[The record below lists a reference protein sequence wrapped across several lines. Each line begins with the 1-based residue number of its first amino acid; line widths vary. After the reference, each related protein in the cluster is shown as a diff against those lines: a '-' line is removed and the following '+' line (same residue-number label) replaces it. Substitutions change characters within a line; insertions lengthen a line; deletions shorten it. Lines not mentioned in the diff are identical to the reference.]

1 LEETNDVGNETGL
14 RTVIAAVD
22 DMFFAS
28 KIKATAK
35 ALGILVSF
43 PRTLAALLSLAGEEL
58 PDLLIVDLHNSRLD
72 PIELATQLK
81 ANETLKSVPLLG
93 FFSHVNVDLQR
104 QAIEAGYDEVVP
116 RSLFARDLA
125 NILAGTSLNKEK

>member
-1 LEETNDVGNETGL
+1 MGEETRI

-35 ALGILVSF
+35 ALGLVVNF
-43 PRTLAALLSLAGEEL
+43 PRTLTALVSLAGEEL
-58 PDLLIVDLHNSRLD
+58 PDLFVADLHNGRLD

-81 ANETLKSVPLLG
+81 ASEALKEVPLLG
-93 FFSHVNVDLQR
+93 FFSHVDVDLQR
-104 QAIEAGYDEVVP
+104 RALDAGYDEVLP

-125 NILAGTSLNKEK
+125 KILAGTHLPKKP

>member
-1 LEETNDVGNETGL
+1 MTPSVEGKDLQI

-35 ALGILVSF
+35 ALGMVVRF
-43 PRTLAALLSLAGEEL
+43 PRTLQALVSLAGDEL
-58 PDLLIVDLHNSRLD
+58 PDLFVVDLHNARLN

-81 ANETLKSVPLLG
+81 SSEALRSIPLLG
-93 FFSHVNVDLQR
+93 FFSHVNVDLHR
-104 QAIEAGYDEVVP
+104 QAVEAGYDEVLP

-125 NILAGTSLNKEK
+125 QILAGKSLNKKS

>member
-1 LEETNDVGNETGL
+1 MPHAVNEETGI

-35 ALGILVSF
+35 ALGMVVNF
-43 PRTLAALLSLAGEEL
+43 PRTLAAFVSLAGDEL
-58 PDLLIVDLHNSRLD
+58 PDLFVVDLHNARLN
-72 PIELATQLK
+72 PIELAK
-81 ANETLKSVPLLG
+81 ELKSSENLKLVPLLG
-93 FFSHVNVDLQR
+93 FYSHVNVDLQR
-104 QAIEAGYDEVVP
+104 QAIEAGYDEVLP

-125 NILAGTSLNKEK
+125 NILAGNTFNKTP

>member
-1 LEETNDVGNETGL
+1 MGQETGI
-14 RTVIAAVD
+14 RTVVAAVD
-22 DMFFAS
+22 DMFFAA

-35 ALGILVSF
+35 ALGMVVSF
-43 PRTLAALLSLAGEEL
+43 PRTQAALFSLAGDEL
-58 PDLLIVDLHNSRLD
+58 PDLFVVDLHNARLD

-81 ANETLKSVPLLG
+81 SSEALKCVPLLG

-104 QAIEAGYDEVVP
+104 RALDAGYDEVLP

-125 NILAGTSLNKEK
+125 QILAGTNPSHTSN